1 MFYPFAMGGRYM
13 IRFWLRQYAVTCYC
27 QIFPASQLT
36 KSIHPQLSCPKL
48 MLSYFL
54 PSKRIIEL
62 AQSRWAEKQ
71 TRKLCFYISCFVLL
85 WRSLLRRI
93 SRLRH
98 NAQKAKRKLLN
109 NIGIL
114 ISVIV
119 IIWHSV
125 ICHCHWHWFM
135 IHGKTTLENDHWLK
149 QNKRDFVKG
158 ISRSFL

>member
-13 IRFWLRQYAVTCYC
+13 IRLWLRQYAVTCSC
-27 QIFPASQLT
+27 QIFQASQLT

-71 TRKLCFYISCFVLL
+71 SRKLCFYISCFVLL

-93 SRLRH
+93 FSL
-98 NAQKAKRKLLN
+98 AQRTNSKEETFKWY
-109 NIGIL
+109 
-114 ISVIV
+114 
-119 IIWHSV
+119 WHSN
-125 ICHCHWHWFM
+125 ICHCHHLAFCYLSSV
-135 IHGKTTLENDHWLK
+135 IAITPPAENKKRYFVTLVYDTWEDDIRERPLAETK
-149 QNKRDFVKG
+149 
-158 ISRSFL
+158 

>member
-1 MFYPFAMGGRYM
+1 MVGRYM
-13 IRFWLRQYAVTCYC
+13 IRFWNLTLTPTKCSNMTLSDC
-27 QIFPASQLT
+27 QIFQASQLT
-36 KSIHPQLSCPKL
+36 QSIHPQLSWLKL

-71 TRKLCFYISCFVLL
+71 SRKLCFYISCFVLL

-98 NAQKAKRKLLN
+98 IAQKAKRKLLN

-125 ICHCHWHWFM
+125 ICHCHHA
-135 IHGKTTLENDHWLK
+135 TSRK
-149 QNKRDFVKG
+149 QEKIFCDIGLWYTGR
-158 ISRSFL
+158 RL

>member
-1 MFYPFAMGGRYM
+1 MEEVKILEIFH
-13 IRFWLRQYAVTCYC
+13 IRFWNLTLTPTICSNMTLSDC
-27 QIFPASQLT
+27 QIFHLSSFT
-36 KSIHPQLSCPKL
+36 VDKSIHPQLSWLKL

-71 TRKLCFYISCFVLL
+71 SRKLCFYISCFVLL

-114 ISVIV
+114 IIVTVIV

-125 ICHCHWHWFM
+125 ICHCHHA
-135 IHGKTTLENDHWLK
+135 TSRK
-149 QNKRDFVKG
+149 QEKIFPHIGLWYTGR
-158 ISRSFL
+158 RH